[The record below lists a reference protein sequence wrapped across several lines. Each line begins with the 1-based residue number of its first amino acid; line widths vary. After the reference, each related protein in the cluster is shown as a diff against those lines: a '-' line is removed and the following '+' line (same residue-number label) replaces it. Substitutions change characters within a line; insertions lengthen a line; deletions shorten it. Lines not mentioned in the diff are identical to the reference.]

1 MEMFVDS
8 EYVQVPLQEAAVVS
22 GGDIAAEEEVTTEE
36 DNVKVSNEDVLNQ
49 IQTILE
55 SRCQIRNLVCE
66 RRVMSDSK
74 TMIRTEFLNI
84 FNPISD
90 ALFFPNLHLVI
101 FMKEQDLILRIFI
114 DGRKVFRESLVK
126 AIKSKLSN
134 ASDHLGIESVFSAFL
149 SELHTSKYKSC
160 PGAFDEGSFHEKN
173 ISTINPKSL
182 LIAKEDSRIIY
193 RSRQCQLFVKDG
205 VNVKCDSCNWL
216 LKSFQTYCRDHP
228 VAGAVSNHL
237 PIPVQDQPS
246 ISISNQSQSQ
256 PESILADEVAPDSI
270 VTDLSKP
277 SLEELEDQLKSV
289 PHQPLIQPVTEV
301 TVTEDQIK
309 IEEQTIEVETVASEN
324 SKEAISKSIYNIRP
338 TRQAGKQ
345 SYKDILYRIFI
356 DNPGKK
362 FKLHELYEEVFE
374 RVPEYR
380 NKEDCV
386 KNAIRVNL
394 SLQKHMFIHS
404 EPTEEEKRQ
413 SIEDGKPMKG
423 GYWTADPNFQEV
435 LKSNLESPSLF
446 KEVRRKP
453 RGEPVA
459 KRIKKEIKKEI
470 KKDVDY
476 SVAYNS
482 PRINENIQQI
492 KVNAGAYEDIQQ
504 IKVNVGAYEDIVNQN
519 LSKGLQFTKST
530 SMNRKHDKR
539 TMTLDEVAEKIN
551 ERALARIK
559 SEQEQSKQVN
569 LPRILIQEQSMMDHN
584 AKKLNNFA
592 EDPRLDQ
599 VPQTNSVP
607 STNNSNLVQT
617 IRLRA
622 PPILAPRPQPQ
633 VSDPRVVVMPT
644 NQYQQVVR
652 GPLVSNNMQ
661 QLLPSQWQ
669 SSVQIFRQ

>member
-90 ALFFPNLHLVI
+90 AIFFPNLHLVI
-101 FMKEQDLILRIFI
+101 FMKEQDLILKIFI

-237 PIPVQDQPS
+237 PIPVQDQSS

-256 PESILADEVAPDSI
+256 PESILADEVAPDNI

-289 PHQPLIQPVTEV
+289 PHQPVIQPVTEV
-301 TVTEDQIK
+301 TVTEDHIK

-386 KNAIRVNL
+386 KNAIRMNL

-592 EDPRLDQ
+592 EDQ

-644 NQYQQVVR
+644 NQYQQVAR

-669 SSVQIFRQ
+669 SSVQIFKQ

>member
-36 DNVKVSNEDVLNQ
+36 DNVKASNEDVLNQ

-66 RRVMSDSK
+66 RRVMSDSR
-74 TMIRTEFLNI
+74 TMIKTEFLNI

-237 PIPVQDQPS
+237 PIPVQDQSS

-386 KNAIRVNL
+386 KNAIRMNL

-592 EDPRLDQ
+592 EDQ

-607 STNNSNLVQT
+607 STINSNLVQT